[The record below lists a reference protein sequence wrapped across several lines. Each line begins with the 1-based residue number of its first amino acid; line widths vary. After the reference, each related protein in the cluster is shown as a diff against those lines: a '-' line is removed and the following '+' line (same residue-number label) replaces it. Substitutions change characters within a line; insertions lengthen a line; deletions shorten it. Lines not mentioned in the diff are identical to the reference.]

1 MAKKKISK
9 EELQSTYYNND
20 IIPASEILGISVST
34 MYAYIRKA
42 KIKMKGAGRKKGQ
55 TKISLEL

>member
-9 EELQSTYYNND
+9 EELQKTYYEND
-20 IIPASEILGISVST
+20 IIPAAEILGISVST
-34 MYAYIRKA
+34 MYTYIRKA

-55 TKISLEL
+55 TKIIIKD